1 MRPRLARALGT
12 EASKLEPGPVA
23 GFGFPDDTSG
33 VSDWVSPVGCY
44 LPVRGRGRP
53 VDTTCPV
60 AQRLCVGCPAD
71 TTCPVGSPTAT
82 GPSHRYANLVMP
94 GHPLGTVLRLVR
106 P

>member
-44 LPVRGRGRP
+44 LPVRGRG
-53 VDTTCPV
+53 CS
-60 AQRLCVGCPAD
+60 AD

>member
-44 LPVRGRGRP
+44 LPVRGRG
-53 VDTTCPV
+53 CS
-60 AQRLCVGCPAD
+60 AD

-82 GPSHRYANLVMP
+82 GPSHVCA
-94 GHPLGTVLRLVR
+94 
-106 P
+106 